1 MEFAKVLQVP
11 FYLSAG
17 SVGLYQIPGI
27 SSAGGTYIVAG
38 GHGKSWKIMEDS
50 HFVLPESGRLLPC
63 ICACFDKRTQYRVDF
78 TTKLQKNTCNIRTIA
93 IIYSKDRFV
102 YCKEKMPS
110 MEGAALC

>member
-1 MEFAKVLQVP
+1 MEN
-11 FYLSAG
+11 
-17 SVGLYQIPGI
+17 
-27 SSAGGTYIVAG
+27 
-38 GHGKSWKIMEDS
+38 S
-50 HFVLPESGRLLPC
+50 HFVLPESGRPLPC

-78 TTKLQKNTCNIRTIA
+78 TTKLQKNTCNIRSIA

>member
-11 FYLSAG
+11 FYLFAG
-17 SVGLYQIPGI
+17 SGACIKSQEYLPQVEHILLQVG
-27 SSAGGTYIVAG
+27 
-38 GHGKSWKIMEDS
+38 MENS
-50 HFVLPESGRLLPC
+50 HFVLPESGRSLPC

-78 TTKLQKNTCNIRTIA
+78 TTKLQKNTCNIRSIA